1 MEQLTLIQIAKAV
14 GSASEHT
21 GTANAISI
29 DSRKITKGCLFI
41 AIKGERF
48 DGHDFIRDAFS
59 LGAAA
64 VITQHEVQGGKNI
77 IVPDTK
83 QALIKLAAYYRRLF
97 NISLVGITGSV
108 GKTTT
113 KEMISCVLSSRYK
126 TLKTQ
131 GNLNNDIGLPLTLME
146 LSKSHEAAVI
156 EMGMSDFGEISVLSK
171 TAKPNIAVITNIGY
185 SHIETL
191 GSREGILK
199 AKLEILD
206 GLGDNGTLI
215 LNADDP
221 LLFNLQY
228 EMGREIIYYG
238 VNNEVAA
245 VRATN
250 IQIKANE
257 TRFDIVFYGKVVPA
271 VLPATGAH
279 NILNALAAFCV
290 GIASEIEPAQ
300 IVKSFLSYKPADM
313 RQNIVKK
320 GEQTLI
326 VDCYNASPTS
336 MTAAIDVLASLPAKG
351 KRVAVIGDML
361 ELGSYSEQLHRDIAD
376 KVNESNVDMLLCYG
390 KLAAHTKTRA
400 SELKMK
406 SVSYFDNKEQL
417 VSYLKRSLGKDDLV
431 LFKAS
436 RGMELEKVIEQVYE
450 DNA

>member
-1 MEQLTLIQIAKAV
+1 M
-14 GSASEHT
+14 
-21 GTANAISI
+21 
-29 DSRKITKGCLFI
+29 
-41 AIKGERF
+41 
-48 DGHDFIRDAFS
+48 
-59 LGAAA
+59 
-64 VITQHEVQGGKNI
+64 
-77 IVPDTK
+77 
-83 QALIKLAAYYRRLF
+83 
-97 NISLVGITGSV
+97 
-108 GKTTT
+108 
-113 KEMISCVLSSRYK
+113 
-126 TLKTQ
+126 
-131 GNLNNDIGLPLTLME
+131 
-146 LSKSHEAAVI
+146 
-156 EMGMSDFGEISVLSK
+156 
-171 TAKPNIAVITNIGY
+171 
-185 SHIETL
+185 
-191 GSREGILK
+191 
-199 AKLEILD
+199 
-206 GLGDNGTLI
+206 
-215 LNADDP
+215 
-221 LLFNLQY
+221 
-228 EMGREIIYYG
+228 
-238 VNNEVAA
+238 
-245 VRATN
+245 
-250 IQIKANE
+250 
-257 TRFDIVFYGKVVPA
+257 
-271 VLPATGAH
+271 PATGAH

-300 IVKSFLSYKPADM
+300 IVKSFSSYKPADM